1 MTTRIPRRAALAAG
15 LALPFAR
22 AAVAQEARNGVP
34 QEAGIRAAQERE
46 ALTIPG
52 KRSLHQRVLTRPAAA
67 PRPTP
72 GGAAGAALPP
82 LTPLYV
88 YERAQGPD
96 GQAWVQLGRA
106 ARGTPLGWAREAE
119 LIEWRHTL
127 TARFRNPA
135 GRPRTVIMHRQLDL
149 QRLLGDGNP
158 AQAATA
164 LIAQAARPPV
174 PADFP
179 VLALEPA
186 APPDPERNFY
196 LLPILQA
203 EPFISQDGREYQ
215 MVELASVPVEEPPP
229 PQPEPFALDIAFVL
243 DTTLSMDPYIERVRN
258 ALTELARGLAAQRDS
273 RVRFALVGY
282 QNSLE
287 VQPRLDYLTKIFARF
302 ADSADPAGFA
312 RRLGDIRA
320 TQVDSLSFNE
330 DSFAGIHVALQD
342 LDWGGPERRRVLVL
356 VTDAG
361 ARNDQHAAPPRLAPA
376 DLGRLARERR
386 TNIVAM
392 HLRTPQGRQNHD
404 QAEAQ
409 YTELTTAAHPLEE
422 PAYIAVP
429 GGEQEAMNRATRRL
443 LDTLIRA
450 VRGQPAQAAPA
461 APGPEA
467 DAAQIAERLGAALR
481 LDWVGRRENAR
492 APDVLRGWAPDGYR
506 GAEPPE
512 NLEIRLLL
520 TRNQLNSLA
529 QSLRVVVREGRA
541 GMLSGDG
548 VYDALRRLAAEN
560 HRGAQLPQRGA
571 ERLDDLVAE
580 FLDGLPYRSRLAGM
594 TRARWRQMSAVQQ
607 DLLLT
612 DLERRVEFYRE
623 INETPGLW
631 WPREARD
638 DRERGEQMYPVPLDR
653 LP

>member
-1 MTTRIPRRAALAAG
+1 MNHRMPRRAMLAAG
-15 LALPFAR
+15 VALPFLSR
-22 AAVAQEARNGVP
+22 AAF
-34 QEAGIRAAQERE
+34 AQERE
-46 ALTIPG
+46 ALAIPG
-52 KRSLHQRVLTRPAAA
+52 KRSLYQRVLTRPAAA

-72 GGAAGAALPP
+72 GGAAGTALPP

-88 YERAQGPD
+88 YERANGPD
-96 GQAWVQLGRA
+96 GAPWVQLGRA
-106 ARGTPLGWAREAE
+106 ARGAPLGWVAEREV
-119 LIEWRHTL
+119 IEWRHTL

-135 GRPRTVIMHRQLDL
+135 GRPRTVIMHRQIDL

-203 EPFISQDGREYQ
+203 EPFVSQDGREYQ
-215 MVELASVPVEEPPP
+215 MVELASVPVEQPPP
-229 PQPEPFALDIAFVL
+229 PQDQPFALDIAFVL

-282 QNSLE
+282 QNSRE
-287 VQPRLDYLTKIFARF
+287 VQPRLDYLTRIFARF

-312 RRLGDIRA
+312 QKLAAIRA

-330 DSFAGIHVALQD
+330 DSFAGLHVALQD
-342 LDWGGPERRRVLVL
+342 LDWGGPERRRVIVL

-409 YTELTTAAHPLEE
+409 YTELTTAAHPLDE

-443 LDTLIRA
+443 LDTLVRA
-450 VRGQPAQAAPA
+450 VRGQPPEAAPA

-467 DAAQIAERLGAALR
+467 DAAAIAERLGAALR
-481 LDWVGRRENAR
+481 LDWVGRRDNAR

-506 GAEPPE
+506 GTEPPE
-512 NLEIRLLL
+512 NFEIRLLL